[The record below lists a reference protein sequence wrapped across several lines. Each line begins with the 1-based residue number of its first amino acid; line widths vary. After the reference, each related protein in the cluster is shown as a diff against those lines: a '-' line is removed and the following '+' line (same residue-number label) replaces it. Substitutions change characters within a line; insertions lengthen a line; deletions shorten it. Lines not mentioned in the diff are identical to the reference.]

1 MNVHNLFFVAVRIK
15 VIDGHRVTQGII
27 IAMLSFNYTHA
38 LLVDEY
44 AIGYSL
50 SLLFSSRLLSFILF
64 CIILKV
70 ERIHW

>member
-1 MNVHNLFFVAVRIK
+1 MKVHNFFFVAVRIK

-44 AIGYSL
+44 ATGYSL
-50 SLLFSSRLLSFILF
+50 SCCFHLAFFHLLYFHFKS
-64 CIILKV
+64 
-70 ERIHW
+70 

>member
-1 MNVHNLFFVAVRIK
+1 MNVHNLLLSESN
-15 VIDGHRVTQGII
+15 DGHIVTQGII

-50 SLLFSSRLLSFILF
+50 SLFSSRFLSFIVFLF
-64 CIILKV
+64 
-70 ERIHW
+70 